1 MRNGF
6 SLSSIQTL
14 RIVHFF
20 DIIPYMSERMTKIK
34 KLKKIRAVGFMARTA
49 TSSGRNVLARRRDK
63 GRKVLA

>member
-1 MRNGF
+1 
-6 SLSSIQTL
+6 
-14 RIVHFF
+14 
-20 DIIPYMSERMTKIK
+20 MSERMTKIK